1 MYMTRKNEIS
11 AAVEEIKSDFSG
23 ILLLPDDDGYEEER
37 HVHNGLIDKHP
48 AVIARCGDQADIVK
62 ALQLAR
68 QLTLEVA
75 IRGGGHN
82 VSGRATV
89 EGGIMVDMSL
99 MRKVEVDPNDRSAV
113 AQTGATWADFNL
125 ATQAHGLATP
135 GGFISTTGIA
145 GLTLGGGFGWITSK
159 YGLAVDNLLS
169 AEVVM
174 ANGEILNASEN
185 ENADLFWALRG
196 AGANF
201 GVVASLKYR
210 LHEVGPTVIGGFVAH
225 PMEKAGDLFRL
236 FRDVTASLEDDETAI
251 AGLLH
256 APDGSGTKLAV
267 VAITNFGAEGE
278 NSKSIRKVRE
288 FGAPL
293 IDNIGPIG
301 YCELNTL
308 MDAAFPKGALNYW
321 KSSFLERLSDEAID
335 TMIESFVVCPA
346 PLGEIMVEHFHGAV
360 TRVAVEDTA
369 VSLRKES
376 FNFLALSQWIDPA
389 ESDICIAWARE
400 TSEAMKPFMG
410 ENRYVNY
417 LGDDEPETALAAA
430 YGQNYARLKEIKSRY
445 DPENF
450 FHMNQNIAPAIL
462 D

>member
-1 MYMTRKNEIS
+1 MDRRKDVS
-11 AAVEEIKSDFSG
+11 AAVEKLKGDFSG
-23 ILLLPDDDGYEEER
+23 ILLLPDDKGYEVER

-48 AVIARCGDQADIVK
+48 AIIARCIDQTDIVK

-68 QLTLEVA
+68 QLSLEVA

-89 EGGIMVDMSL
+89 EGGMMVDMSL
-99 MRKVEVDPNDRSAV
+99 MRKVEVDADARSAV

-125 ATQAHGLATP
+125 ATQAYGLATP
-135 GGFISTTGIA
+135 GGFISSTGIA

-174 ANGEILNASEN
+174 ANGEILNASQD

-201 GVVASLKYR
+201 GVVVSLKYR
-210 LHEVGPTVIGGFVAH
+210 LHEVGPAVFGGFVAH
-225 PMEKAGDLFRL
+225 PMEKAGDLFRV
-236 FRDVTASLEDDETAI
+236 FRDVTATLQDDETAI

-278 NSKSIRKVRE
+278 NSRSIRKVRE
-288 FGAPL
+288 FGTPL
-293 IDNIGPIG
+293 IDNIASIG
-301 YCELNTL
+301 YSELNTL
-308 MDAAFPKGALNYW
+308 MDGAFPKGALNYW
-321 KSSFLERLSDEAID
+321 KSNFLERLDDEAID
-335 TMIESFVVCPA
+335 TMIESFAVCPA
-346 PLGEIMVEHFHGAV
+346 PLGQVMIEHFHGAV

-369 VSLRKES
+369 VPLRKES

-389 ESDICIAWARE
+389 ATDVCVAWARE
-400 TSEAMKPFMG
+400 TNEAMKPFMG
-410 ENRYVNY
+410 KDRYVNY
-417 LGDDEPETALAAA
+417 LGDDEPETAAAAA
-430 YGQNYARLKEIKSRY
+430 YGENFARLRKIKSRY

-450 FHMNQNIAPAIL
+450 FHMNQNIPPENPN
-462 D
+462 